1 MHTHTHTHTHTH
13 AHTQDEH
20 KRKGTKQDEREGKKA
35 KTVTVPDSLLQDL
48 KTEEALG
55 RGKHDRP
62 REVVSEEGLPMVVV
76 GGLQRHSSSSSHSPR
91 VASSSSPGA
100 SCASVG
106 PCEEE
111 APMLSSAPH
120 THTPRANSQQTQ
132 FGEEGAV
139 GSVVEKE
146 RSHNLDSAA
155 ATRKKALPEA
165 TDSGMA
171 ERQEGSA
178 AEAVESSDI
187 AIALALESA
196 LDVEEGEVGEEMDH
210 TIVIVSERIGA
221 STAPSM
227 DAAIFAAFTG
237 HAEGGCFEH
246 VLDHLTVQ
254 SANFRRDVDGTT
266 PLMAGR
272 NSQKSS
278 LS

>member
-1 MHTHTHTHTHTH
+1 
-13 AHTQDEH
+13 
-20 KRKGTKQDEREGKKA
+20 
-35 KTVTVPDSLLQDL
+35 
-48 KTEEALG
+48 
-55 RGKHDRP
+55 
-62 REVVSEEGLPMVVV
+62 
-76 GGLQRHSSSSSHSPR
+76 
-91 VASSSSPGA
+91 
-100 SCASVG
+100 
-106 PCEEE
+106 
-111 APMLSSAPH
+111 MLSSAPH

-187 AIALALESA
+187 AIALALESV
-196 LDVEEGEVGEEMDH
+196 LDVEEGEVLEEMDRN
-210 TIVIVSERIGA
+210 IVIAAKRIGA

-246 VLDHLTVQ
+246 VLDQGCFEHVLDHLTVQ

-266 PLMAGR
+266 PLMAGA
-272 NSQKSS
+272 NSQTSS
-278 LS
+278 LLGLSILNVLGP